1 MQVAWVLEK
10 RSADA
15 GWEAAATSGGRGAA
29 GLADDI
35 EAADRAAAVAML
47 EHIAYEVRNGFLD
60 EQKLEGCALADLKSG
75 YLNPKDYTNPPE
87 AGGWWDEDVERR
99 YCPLRGIIYRMVIA
113 G

>member
-75 YLNPKDYTNPPE
+75 YLNPKTTRTLQKPA
-87 AGGWWDEDVERR
+87 AGGTKTLNAATVLLGESSIGW
-99 YCPLRGIIYRMVIA
+99 
-113 G
+113 